1 MSAEL
6 TQVIKL
12 AQKGDRHAFHLLY
25 QQHVS
30 RVYAVCWRLLG
41 DAQKAE
47 DACQEI
53 FIKVWQHLPEFKG
66 DSALGTWLHSIAART
81 AIDLWRQDKRL
92 HFADSEEIDN
102 TADALQLESHQ
113 QLAAETRDLEL
124 AIQRLPAQAKAVF
137 ILFAIEGY
145 QHTEIATM
153 LDIAEGSS
161 KAQYHRARQ
170 LLRGFLDDNG

>member
-6 TQVIKL
+6 TQVIRS
-12 AQKGDRHAFHLLY
+12 AQSGDRQAFYLLY
-25 QQHVS
+25 QQHIS

-53 FIKVWQHLPEFKG
+53 FIKVWQRLPEFKG
-66 DSALGTWLHSIAART
+66 DSTLATWLHSIATRT

-92 HFADSEEIDN
+92 RFVDSDDLN
-102 TADALQLESHQ
+102 DTADTLQADVQ
-113 QLAAETRDLEL
+113 QPAPGDARDLEL

-137 ILFAIEGY
+137 VLFALEGY
-145 QHTEIATM
+145 QHNEIANL

-170 LLRGFLDDNG
+170 LLRGFLGEN

>member
-1 MSAEL
+1 MSAEI
-6 TQVIKL
+6 TQVIRS
-12 AQKGDRHAFHLLY
+12 AQNGDRKAFYVLY
-25 QQHVS
+25 QQHIP

-53 FIKVWQHLPEFKG
+53 FIKVWQRLPEFKG
-66 DSALGTWLHSIAART
+66 DSTLATWLHSIATRT

-92 HFADSEEIDN
+92 RFVDSDELND
-102 TADALQLESHQ
+102 AVDALPTGAQ
-113 QLAAETRDLEL
+113 QPAPGDARDLEL

-137 ILFAIEGY
+137 ILFALEGY
-145 QHTEIATM
+145 QHNEIASL

-170 LLRGFLDDNG
+170 LLRGFLGEN

>member
-1 MSAEL
+1 MSAEI
-6 TQVIKL
+6 TQVIQL

-25 QQHVS
+25 QQHVA

-53 FIKVWQHLPEFKG
+53 FIKVWQRLPEFKG
-66 DSALGTWLHSIAART
+66 DSTLGTWLHSIATRT
-81 AIDLWRQDKRL
+81 AIDVWRQDKRL
-92 HFADSEEIDN
+92 RFADSDEVNDA
-102 TADALQLESHQ
+102 ADLLQLESHP
-113 QLAAETRDLEL
+113 AVPGDARDLEL

-137 ILFAIEGY
+137 VLFALEGY
-145 QHTEIATM
+145 QHTEIAHM
-153 LDIAEGSS
+153 LGIAEGSS

-170 LLRGFLDDNG
+170 LLRGFLGED

>member
-1 MSAEL
+1 MSAEI
-6 TQVIKL
+6 TQVIRS
-12 AQKGDRHAFHLLY
+12 AQNGDRQAFYLLY
-25 QQHVS
+25 QQHIS

-53 FIKVWQHLPEFKG
+53 FIKVWQRLPEFKG
-66 DSALGTWLHSIAART
+66 DSTLATWLHSIATRT

-92 HFADSEEIDN
+92 RFVDSDELNDS
-102 TADALQLESHQ
+102 ADALQADAPQPAPGQ
-113 QLAAETRDLEL
+113 QRDLEL

-137 ILFAIEGY
+137 ILFALEGY
-145 QHTEIATM
+145 QHNEIADV
-153 LDIAEGSS
+153 LNIAEGSS

-170 LLRGFLDDNG
+170 LLRGFLGEN

>member
-1 MSAEL
+1 MSAEI
-6 TQVIKL
+6 TQVIRS
-12 AQKGDRHAFHLLY
+12 AQNGDRQAFYLLY
-25 QQHVS
+25 QQHIS

-53 FIKVWQHLPEFKG
+53 FIKVWQRLPEFKG
-66 DSALGTWLHSIAART
+66 DSTLATWLHSIATRT

-92 HFADSEEIDN
+92 RFVDSDELNESVDVLQADSKQP
-102 TADALQLESHQ
+102 APGDA
-113 QLAAETRDLEL
+113 RDLEL

-137 ILFAIEGY
+137 ILFALEGY
-145 QHTEIATM
+145 QHNEIADV

-161 KAQYHRARQ
+161 KAQYHRARH
-170 LLRGFLDDNG
+170 LLRGFLGEN